1 MNLRKIGAEGL
12 PYQVGE
18 PLEKENLQAVK
29 DIAALTKAYGK
40 DCALWTGYY
49 IEDLS
54 EAQMDALRDVTYV
67 IDGPFIDELKD
78 LSLKW
83 KRFK

>member
-1 MNLRKIGAEGL
+1 M
-12 PYQVGE
+12 
-18 PLEKENLQAVK
+18 K
-29 DIAALTKAYGK
+29 DIAALTKAYRK

-49 IEDLS
+49 IEDLN
-54 EAQMDALRDVTYV
+54 EAQLDALRDVDYV
-67 IDGPFIDELKD
+67 IDGPFIEEFKD